1 MFCSKTNYRK
11 IKQIQKRGLRIVSN
25 EPHVS
30 LVELLTRNQGITVHC
45 KHLNILLTETYKTT
59 SGKNSCFM
67 ENFFPEK
74 RCKIQFKVGL
84 SHSIHFHVLFPSMK
98 AL

>member
-45 KHLNILLTETYKTT
+45 KPLNILLTETYKIT

-74 RCKIQFKVGL
+74 NMQGTV
-84 SHSIHFHVLFPSMK
+84 
-98 AL
+98 